1 VTVRRKLSIVALVYF
16 IEGFPPGI
24 YWDLFPT
31 YFRRQGVGLEAIGWL
46 QALSLAWT
54 LKVLWSPFVDRF
66 GERRQWIVGCV
77 LAMGSCLVAVAG
89 LDATTLGAGLW
100 LALAVFCIASATQDV
115 AIDAYT
121 IALIDRGQEGPANSV
136 RAAAYRVGVIA
147 AGGGLLLLP
156 AWIGWPT
163 TFTVAAMAC
172 LGLAAAA
179 RACPALPVP
188 AATRRQLVGSLARW
202 LARPGIAG
210 AALFVLFYR
219 VADRAMGPMVQP
231 FWVDRGFSDAEIA
244 SVRVTIGSL
253 ATLGGAVVGGL
264 VVARAGIPRALLALG
279 ALALASNLGYA
290 AAAALPEAG
299 RAGVVAASVVESAC
313 SGLATAAFL
322 SYLMRACEKEH
333 AAVQYALLYATSSLA
348 GTLAAI
354 PSGALAE
361 RFGYAAYFAGT
372 ALYAI
377 PALALVP
384 AAARWLATADDE
396 RADAAPA

>member
-1 VTVRRKLSIVALVYF
+1 VTLRRRLSIVALVYF
-16 IEGFPPGI
+16 IEGFPPGV
-24 YWDLFPT
+24 YWDLWPV
-31 YFRRQGVGLEAIGWL
+31 YFRRQGIGLEAIGWL
-46 QALSLAWT
+46 QALSLAWS
-54 LKVLWSPFVDRF
+54 LKVLWSPLVDRY

-77 LAMGSCLVAVAG
+77 LAMGACLIAVAG
-89 LDATTLGAGLW
+89 LDATSLGPSLW
-100 LALAVFCIASATQDV
+100 LALAIFCIASATQDV

-121 IALIDRGQEGPANSV
+121 IGLVERGQEGPANSV

-156 AWIGWPT
+156 AQIGWPA
-163 TFTVAAMAC
+163 TFLAAAAAC
-172 LGLAAAA
+172 AALAAAA

-188 AATRRQLVGSLARW
+188 AATRRELARSLARW
-202 LARPGIAG
+202 LARPGVAG
-210 AALFVLFYR
+210 AALFVLLYR
-219 VADRAMGPMVQP
+219 VGDRAMGPMVQP

-244 SVRVTIGSL
+244 SVRTTVGAL
-253 ATLGGAVVGGL
+253 ATVAGAVVGGG
-264 VVARAGIPRALLALG
+264 VVARAGIARSLLALG

-290 AAAALPEAG
+290 AAAALPGSG
-299 RAGVVAASVVESAC
+299 RAGVYAASIVESAC

-322 SYLMRACEKEH
+322 SFLMRACEKQH

-361 RFGYAAYFAGT
+361 RLGYAAYFALTG
-372 ALYAI
+372 LYAV

-384 AAARWLATADDE
+384 AGARWLATA
-396 RADAAPA
+396 ADAPEDPARA

>member
-1 VTVRRKLSIVALVYF
+1 VTARRKLSIVALVYF
-16 IEGFPPGI
+16 IEGFPAGV
-24 YWDLFPT
+24 YWDLWPV
-31 YFRRQGVGLEAIGWL
+31 YFRRQGIGLDAIGWL

-54 LKVLWSPFVDRF
+54 LKVLWSPLVDRW
-66 GERRQWIVGCV
+66 GERRQWIVACV
-77 LAMGSCLVAVAG
+77 LTMGACLAAVAG
-89 LDATTLGAGLW
+89 LEATSLGAGLW

-121 IALIDRGQEGPANSV
+121 IALVDRGQEGPANSV

-156 AWIGWPT
+156 AWIGWPA
-163 TFTVAAMAC
+163 TFTAAAAIFAA
-172 LGLAAAA
+172 LALAA
-179 RACPALPVP
+179 RACPARPVP
-188 AATRRQLVGSLARW
+188 VSARRELVGSLRRW
-202 LARPGIAG
+202 LARPGFAG
-210 AALFVLFYR
+210 AVLFVLLYR
-219 VADRAMGPMVQP
+219 VGDRAMAPMVQP
-231 FWVDRGFSDAEIA
+231 FWVDSGFSDAEIA
-244 SVRVTIGSL
+244 SVRTTVGAL
-253 ATLGGAVVGGL
+253 ATVAGAVVGGGI
-264 VVARAGIPRALLALG
+264 VARAGIPRALFALG

-299 RAGVVAASVVESAC
+299 RAGIYAASMIESAC

-333 AAVQYALLYATSSLA
+333 AAVHYALLYATSSLA

-361 RFGYAAYFAGT
+361 RLGYAAYFALT

-377 PALALVP
+377 PALAFVP
-384 AAARWLATADDE
+384 AGARWLAPLAPE
-396 RADAAPA
+396 PAARA